1 MVRVTSIVLAVADG
15 LSRAAADLPV
25 GQTNVTCAATSDWVR
40 TSLSHWFCLG
50 LSLLPQAKNSLGQN
64 PCVVAAQLAAT
75 SLNQSISLPA
85 LDGASFYY
93 NNIPAPWSCNAP
105 FYSLFAECSDCQ
117 GGSWQD
123 WADWTKNC
131 TQVFDDFQGPVSD
144 QTEIPPW
151 SELTNVVR
159 TSRSFR

>member
-25 GQTNVTCAATSDWVR
+25 GQTNVTCAASSDWVR
-40 TSLSHWFCLG
+40 TSLTRWFFCLE

-93 NNIPAPWSCNAP
+93 NNIPAP
-105 FYSLFAECSDCQ
+105 

-123 WADWTKNC
+123 WTDWTKNC

-159 TSRSFR
+159 TSCSFR